1 MRQVLQQ
8 EVGGKNVIRPS
19 VNPGP
24 VADAA
29 PTEPALTDYDR
40 RYLIVYVML
49 LDAVKDGADRDE
61 IAREILQIDPVAEPD
76 RVSRAYESHLVRA
89 RWMSTHGYK
98 HLLKGPH
105 GKA

>member
-1 MRQVLQQ
+1 M
-8 EVGGKNVIRPS
+8 IRPS

-29 PTEPALTDYDR
+29 PTEPTLTDYDR
-40 RYLIVYVML
+40 RYLIVYMML

-61 IAREILQIDPVAEPD
+61 IAREILQIDPVADAD
-76 RVSRAYESHLVRA
+76 RALRAYESHLARA
-89 RWMSTHGYK
+89 RWMSAHGYQ
-98 HLLKGPH
+98 HLLKAPP

>member
-29 PTEPALTDYDR
+29 PTEPTLTDYDR

-49 LDAVKDGADRDE
+49 LDAVKDGAARDE
-61 IAREILQIDPVAEPD
+61 IAREILQIDPLAEAD
-76 RVSRAYESHLVRA
+76 RAIRAYESHLARA
-89 RWMSTHGYK
+89 RWMSTHGYQ
-98 HLLKGPH
+98 HLLKGPR

>member
-1 MRQVLQQ
+1 MV
-8 EVGGKNVIRPS
+8 RPS

-29 PTEPALTDYDR
+29 PTEPTLTDYDR
-40 RYLIVYVML
+40 RYLVVYMML

-76 RVSRAYESHLVRA
+76 RASGPTRATSLGLV
-89 RWMSTHGYK
+89 G
-98 HLLKGPH
+98 
-105 GKA
+105 